1 MVKYSSDTL
10 DRTFAALSDP
20 TRRAILARL
29 TLGEASVGELAEPF
43 EISLPAISRH
53 LKALETA
60 GLIVRHRDG
69 RVHRCQLDPAPLKRA
84 QEWIEH
90 YQEFWEDQFDKL
102 SRYLDETAKEE
113 ESDGGSE
120 STDDDGS

>member
-1 MVKYSSDTL
+1 MVKCSSDTL
-10 DRTFAALSDP
+10 DRTFAALADP

-29 TLGEASVGELAEPF
+29 TLGEASVGQLAEPF

-60 GLIVRHRDG
+60 GLIARHRDG

-113 ESDGGSE
+113 ETDGGSE
-120 STDDDGS
+120 STDNDSS